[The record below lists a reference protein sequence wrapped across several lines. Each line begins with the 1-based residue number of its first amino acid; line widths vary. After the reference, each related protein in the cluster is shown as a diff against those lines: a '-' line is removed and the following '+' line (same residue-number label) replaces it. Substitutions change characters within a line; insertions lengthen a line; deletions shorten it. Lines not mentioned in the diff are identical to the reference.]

1 MVIKVKKLND
11 NAVIPVYAKQGDSG
25 FDLVA
30 CEDVRVFRG
39 TTTLVPTGLAFEIP
53 EGYEMQ
59 VRPRSGVTIKTN
71 LRVQL
76 GTIDSGYRG
85 EVKVIVDNKGKED
98 WTDRPRLLNGELDCV
113 TKPKSHLSGAYLIKK
128 GDRIAQGVIVPVVKA
143 ELIETDSLSDSERAT
158 GGFGHTGV

>member
-30 CEDVRVFRG
+30 CEDRYIFPSK
-39 TTTLVPTGLAFEIP
+39 TALISTGLAFEIP

-59 VRPRSGVTIKTN
+59 IRPRSGVTAKTG

-85 EVKVIVDNKGKED
+85 EVKVIIDNQGTGSKFNLPK
-98 WTDRPRLLNGELDCV
+98 LLDGTYDEAQQSLHPLID
-113 TKPKSHLSGAYLIKK
+113 SYLIKK
-128 GDRIAQGVIVPVVKA
+128 GDRIAQGVIVPVVRA
-143 ELIETDSLSDSERAT
+143 ELIETDSLSDSERAS
-158 GGFGHTGV
+158 GGFGHTGI

>member
-1 MVIKVKKLND
+1 MQVKVKKLND

-30 CEDVRVFRG
+30 SEDVIIIPNETEVID
-39 TTTLVPTGLAFEIP
+39 TGLAFEIP

-59 VRPRSGVTIKTN
+59 IRPRSGITRKTD

-85 EVKVIVDNKGKED
+85 SVGVIVDNIYPSTDGMSRPKDVNGKEV
-98 WTDRPRLLNGELDCV
+98 LGMLGIV
-113 TKPKSHLSGAYLIKK
+113 GSYLIRK
-128 GDRIAQGVIVPVVKA
+128 GDRIVQGVIVPVVRA
-143 ELIETDSLSDSERAT
+143 ELVETDYLSDSERNT